1 MSERTSHRGKTTAD
15 VGEENRG
22 GIYVHLPYCASRCG
36 YCAFVVTT
44 DPSSR
49 SEYLKA
55 LAHEME
61 LAAKEALGTGFDSI
75 YLGGGTPSLLP
86 AEEIGRLLDRLRER
100 FDVIEDAE
108 ITLEANPEDVTVQAR
123 DAWIGA
129 GVTRVSVGVQSFED
143 GELAAV
149 GRRHDARRA
158 RESLAILAASCLSLS
173 GDLILGLPG
182 QTAASFRRSVE
193 ALCESRV
200 GHISIY
206 LLETEKS
213 KVLEEDR
220 RARPHRYLSDDEQ
233 AELWLEMGEALADR
247 GYAHYEISNWARPG
261 SEAVHNLK
269 YWTRTPTLGLGISAH
284 EFWKGRR
291 RSNASALPLYL
302 ERLSRG
308 ERPTALDRALGAEEE
323 VAERIVLGL
332 RLSEG
337 VSREE
342 VEDWIDRRGD
352 QRLRSDYAA
361 WRKEGLLRVGDDR
374 VALTERGYLL
384 SNEVLCRFV

>member
-1 MSERTSHRGKTTAD
+1 MSEMTRTTAD
-15 VGEENRG
+15 VGGENGG

-44 DPSSR
+44 DSSSR

-55 LAHEME
+55 LAHEMD
-61 LAAKEALGTGFDSI
+61 LVANEATGTGFDSI

-86 AEEIGRLLDRLRER
+86 PGEIGRLLDRLRER
-100 FDVIEDAE
+100 FDVVNGVE
-108 ITLEANPEDVTVQAR
+108 ITLEANPEDVTPQGR
-123 DAWIGA
+123 DAWIAA

-143 GELAAV
+143 RELLAV

-158 RESLAILAASCLSLS
+158 REAFGILASSGLSLS
-173 GDLILGLPG
+173 GDLILGLPE
-182 QTAASFRRSVE
+182 QTAASLRRSVE

-200 GHISIY
+200 EHISVY

-233 AELWLEMGEALADR
+233 AELWLEMGETLAGR
-247 GYAHYEISNWARPG
+247 GFAHYEISNWARPG
-261 SEAVHNLK
+261 SEARHNLK
-269 YWTRTPTLGLGISAH
+269 YWTRTPTLGLGVSAH
-284 EFWKGRR
+284 EFWGGRR
-291 RSNASALPLYL
+291 RSNASAVPLYL
-302 ERLSRG
+302 EHLSRG
-308 ERPTALDRALGAEEE
+308 ERPTALDRAVGAEEE
-323 VAERIVLGL
+323 AAERIVLGL
-332 RLSEG
+332 RLSAG
-337 VSREE
+337 VPRAE

-352 QRLRSDYAA
+352 PRLRSDYAA
-361 WRKEGLLRVGDDR
+361 WREEGLLQVGDVRVG
-374 VALTERGYLL
+374 LTERGYLL